1 MERSKLNKIPTLI
14 CSADWH
20 LREDTPVAR
29 TDDYWVEQWRKVDFI
44 SDLQKKYHCP
54 VILSGDMYDH
64 WKPSPNL
71 LRETILHIPD
81 QLMVCYGQHDLP
93 AHSLDLVNKCGI
105 NVLEAAKKLTVLPE
119 CHWNQFPK
127 EGSLY
132 LPNYDCHILVWHV
145 MNYQGKLPWPNC
157 PSPLSGA
164 ILRKYPQFPLIITGD
179 NHKSF
184 SESFEGRWL
193 INPGSLMRMDADQI
207 DHRPCVYLWF
217 AEDNTIEQVF
227 IPIKQGVISREHL
240 EREAERDGRIDA
252 FVSRL
257 DDDWEAALSFEQN
270 VETFKQTNQVR
281 ISVMDI
287 VYRSME
293 KVKLVL

>member
-1 MERSKLNKIPTLI
+1 MERSKPNKIPTLI

-20 LREDTPVAR
+20 LREDTPICY
-29 TDDYWVEQWRKVDFI
+29 TSDYWKDQWEAVDFI
-44 SDLQKKYHCP
+44 SDLQKRYSCP
-54 VILSGDMYDH
+54 VIMAGDMFDH

-81 QLMVCYGQHDLP
+81 QLIVCYGQHDLP

-105 NVLEAAKKLTVLPE
+105 KVLEAAKKLRILKGV
-119 CHWNQFPK
+119 HWGQEPKNQ
-127 EGSLY
+127 GDSLY
-132 LPNYDCHILVWHV
+132 FEVEEGKSVLIWHK
-145 MNYQGKLPWPNC
+145 MNYQGKKPWPSC
-157 PSPLSGA
+157 TDPMAASL
-164 ILRKYPQFPLIITGD
+164 LRKYPQFSLIVTGD
-179 NHKSF
+179 NHKTF

-193 INPGSLMRMDADQI
+193 VNPGSLMRMDADQI

-257 DDDWEAALSFEQN
+257 DDDWEAALSFEDN
-270 VETFKQTNQVR
+270 LEMFFKTNQIR
-281 ISVMDI
+281 TSVKNI
-287 VYRSME
+287 IYQSIE
-293 KVKLVL
+293 K